1 MRGSMVVGLDNA
13 YLDQTKNPTIFDY
26 VQRWKAAQKYNNF
39 AKVGSKICQTLKNPQ
54 PFDKD

>member
-1 MRGSMVVGLDNA
+1 MSNKTNIKIRGSTVVGLDNA

-39 AKVGSKICQTLKNPQ
+39 AKKVQNFPQ
-54 PFDKD
+54 